1 MVIRRFAWWDIP
13 EALRLRN
20 EVLGLDITQLL
31 TGGNPLEG
39 LGLVKHWSPFH
50 QVCSVI
56 TYGERPILGGISCN
70 GEGELAHL
78 LYLAPLSHLDTPA
91 LSAVLEALLEQAL
104 EWGALYVLAEVEASH
119 PLLDA
124 FRRLRFSVALLETFW
139 ELPKTQPKDTS
150 WKAIG
155 GGIQRG
161 NFFSHYHQLVPPM
174 LQGIEH
180 PNKRR
185 QRIYALNAW
194 GYALV
199 SSGVYGTVVTPL
211 FHPEMPEPL
220 DALHHLAG
228 LLQARYHRSLYLR
241 LPAYQSWLESSL
253 EQLGARFLS
262 RQVLLIHHLAKV
274 EFEKEPLPAVGALR
288 TQPSSPLIPT
298 PLSGKSPGK

>member
-1 MVIRRFAWWDIP
+1 VLIRRFAWWDIP

-20 EVLGLDITQLL
+20 EVLGLDTTRLL

-39 LGLVKHWSPFH
+39 LGLVRHWSPFH

-56 TYGERPILGGISCN
+56 AYGERPILGGISCN

-78 LYLAPLSHLDTPA
+78 LYLAPLSHLDTSA
-91 LSAVLEALLEQAL
+91 LSLVLEALLEQAL

-124 FRRLRFSVALLETFW
+124 FRRLRFSVALWETFW
-139 ELPKTQPKDTS
+139 ELPETQPKDTS
-150 WKAIG
+150 WEAIRG
-155 GGIQRG
+155 GVQRG
-161 NFFSHYHQLVPPM
+161 NFFSLYHQLVPPM

-180 PNKRR
+180 PGKRR

-199 SSGVYGTVVTPL
+199 SAGAHGTVVTPL
-211 FHPEMPEPL
+211 FHPDMPEPL
-220 DALHHLAG
+220 DALRHLAS

-241 LPAYQSWLESSL
+241 LPSYQSWLESAL
-253 EQLGARFLS
+253 EQVGARFLS
-262 RQVLLIHHLAKV
+262 RQALLIHHLAKV
-274 EFEKEPLPAVGALR
+274 EFEKESLPAASALR
-288 TQPSSPLIPT
+288 TQPSPPLIPT